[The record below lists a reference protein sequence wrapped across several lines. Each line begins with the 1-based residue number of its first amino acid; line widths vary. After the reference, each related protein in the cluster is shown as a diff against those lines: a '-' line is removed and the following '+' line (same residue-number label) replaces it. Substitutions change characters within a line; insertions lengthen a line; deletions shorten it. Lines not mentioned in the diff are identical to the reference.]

1 MAKVNAPL
9 FSFQARGQLA
19 KALVYSGWKGIDD
32 VRSYATPA
40 NPRSTRQVT
49 QRGYFSQAVA
59 DYHDPLRTTLDNAAM
74 DRAARFAAKVQSGFN
89 YFVAQAVNWMRD
101 QTALG
106 GEGYVDTGVLSLPDS
121 THWDFDANINGNI
134 ASARLRW
141 GYSISALDNEVSG
154 VVGGG
159 AISLAA
165 PVVRNTDAPI
175 YAELITSPSAGPD
188 TIQGIYFNE

>member
-9 FSFQARGQLA
+9 FSFQASGQLA
-19 KALVYSGWKGIDD
+19 KSLVYTRWKGIDD

-59 DYHDPLRTTLDNAAM
+59 DYHDTNRTALDNTAM
-74 DRAARFAAKVQSGFN
+74 DRAARFAPTPMSGFN
-89 YFVAQAVNWMRD
+89 YFVKQNVDWQVD
-101 QTALG
+101 QSTLG
-106 GEGYVDTGVLSLPDS
+106 GAAYLDTGVLSLPDA
-121 THWDFDANINGNI
+121 THFDFASNANGDI
-134 ASARLRW
+134 ASARGKW
-141 GYSISALDNEVSG
+141 GYSINALDNDVAM

-159 AISLAA
+159 TVTIGA
-165 PVVRNTDAPI
+165 PVVRDSGMGI
-175 YAELITSPSAGPD
+175 FLQVITTPSAGPD